1 MKLNEYVKPD
11 KRFAIY
17 ESVRNDCDP
26 KTAAY
31 LTEMHNGFVL
41 PFLKHLDR
49 YLYEAAI
56 TADQS
61 KQLWAD
67 LQASGAPGGKSAAA
81 PAAETPLDPKQAEQF
96 AKKLPDA
103 EQSAPVEGFKEKALK
118 IIGSVKDAVAQKS
131 LKQLAQDAIKNP
143 TMQTLALTALSGMA
157 GVAAAAATGGSAP
170 LVGGIVGGL
179 MGVTRAK
186 MQGQDWKSAAQ
197 SGLKGAAIGAAAGFV
212 GGTAAS
218 MMSTGLQAAAD
229 QVKGAT
235 APQQAQQQ
243 PTSDMFGNPTNDVA
257 HKNALKYAQGSG
269 TPQDMW
275 GNPVGG
281 AAQQQALAR
290 AGTDVFGNPNP
301 GTTSM
306 SSDPFNGPKS
316 VPDASKLPGGDTG
329 MKDAEVRSAN
339 MQNVSNNMEKNA
351 PSPQAAAS
359 TTPAPSDENPS
370 PRPRAAASTTPAPS
384 DENPSPRPRSAGKT
398 TTAADPYSDDQVV
411 GDPKAKLKAI
421 TDDMA
426 EKMGLPPGN
435 HKAKFSRGVPVEID
449 GKPVPPELLTPEQQ
463 RLAKSGKDIVA
474 NSQAA
479 AKEIASSQSKMQAD
493 MAALQAAAS
502 GMSRSATS
510 NPSKFESRSN
520 AAKRL
525 SLTYQ
530 IIKEAGEVS
539 ASTEEFIKAA
549 LSQGYS
555 KEQIQGVLKKN
566 KFDDVVDD
574 AGAAAAT
581 PPAAAAPAVTPPPSG
596 SKPGTTT
603 PAGTPPANAAAAAK
617 TGAPGK
623 APAGTPPANAATKGS
638 GASSVDTGEEELDK
652 ETVNKIFMNIAQ
664 AVDDDPQG
672 SGQTQGGQTQG
683 GQTQGGQ
690 TQGGQVQG
698 GQTQGGQTQGGQ
710 TQGGQTQGGGQSQGG
725 GQTQGGGQAA
735 PAASGGGYTGPDVPL
750 DKAAINKILMAVAQ
764 AGA

>member
-11 KRFAIY
+11 NRFAIY

-41 PFLKHLDR
+41 PFLAHLDK

-81 PAAETPLDPKQAEQF
+81 PAAETPLDPAQAEQF

-103 EQSAPVEGFKEKALK
+103 TQSAPVEGFKEKAAK

-157 GVAAAAATGGSAP
+157 GVAASAATGGSAP

-186 MQGQDWKSAAQ
+186 MQGKDWKTAAQ

-218 MMSTGLQAAAD
+218 MMGTGLQAAAD

-235 APQQAQQQ
+235 APQQ
-243 PTSDMFGNPTNDVA
+243 
-257 HKNALKYAQGSG
+257 
-269 TPQDMW
+269 PQ
-275 GNPVGG
+275 
-281 AAQQQALAR
+281 AE
-290 AGTDVFGNPNP
+290 
-301 GTTSM
+301 
-306 SSDPFNGPKS
+306 
-316 VPDASKLPGGDTG
+316 PDASKLPGGDTG
-329 MKDAEVRSAN
+329 MKDAEVRAAN

-351 PSPQAAAS
+351 PPPQASAS

-370 PRPRAAASTTPAPS
+370 PSPQSAALDAI
-384 DENPSPRPRSAGKT
+384 K
-398 TTAADPYSDDQVV
+398 ADPKM
-411 GDPKAKLKAI
+411 KAAYDKIVDKIAMNPNYNATNLNADLMRSGLGN
-421 TDDMA
+421 TGTSTLDMSI
-426 EKMGLPPGN
+426 N
-435 HKAKFSRGVPVEID
+435 
-449 GKPVPPELLTPEQQ
+449 
-463 RLAKSGKDIVA
+463 
-474 NSQAA
+474 QAA
-479 AKEIASSQSKMQAD
+479 GGDVKSWIRSIQSKKGGWA
-493 MAALQAAAS
+493 
-502 GMSRSATS
+502 
-510 NPSKFESRSN
+510 NESRSN
-520 AAKRL
+520 TAKRL

-549 LSQGYS
+549 LAQGYS

-574 AGAAAAT
+574 SGATPPAATPAKPGATPPAAT
-581 PPAAAAPAVTPPPSG
+581 PPAATPPAATPAATPAKPGEAPAVTPPPPG
-596 SKPGTTT
+596 SKPGATTQAD
-603 PAGTPPANAAAAAK
+603 PAAPAAGKPAAPGALAKGASAAAGAIGGAIGKAK
-617 TGAPGK
+617 DAVKGAMAPGE
-623 APAGTPPANAATKGS
+623 G
-638 GASSVDTGEEELDK
+638 ELDK
-652 ETVNKIFMNIAQ
+652 ETINKIFMNLANAGALDDAHGGSAPAQ
-664 AVDDDPQG
+664 GGSPAQGNQG
-672 SGQTQGGQTQG
+672 SSQGGSAPA
-683 GQTQGGQ
+683 
-690 TQGGQVQG
+690 
-698 GQTQGGQTQGGQ
+698 
-710 TQGGQTQGGGQSQGG
+710 QGGGQSQGG
-725 GQTQGGGQAA
+725 SPAQGGGQSGSAPGQGAA
-735 PAASGGGYTGPDVPL
+735 PAQGGGLPSGPGTPL
-750 DKAAINKILMAVAQ
+750 KKADLNKIFINVARAMA
-764 AGA
+764 G